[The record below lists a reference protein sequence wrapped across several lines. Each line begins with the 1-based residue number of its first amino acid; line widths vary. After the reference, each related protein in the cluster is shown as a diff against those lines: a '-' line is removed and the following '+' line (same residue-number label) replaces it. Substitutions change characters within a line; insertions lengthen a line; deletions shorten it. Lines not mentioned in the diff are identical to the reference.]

1 MRTNVVPFGP
11 RPRTTSV
18 SLAGAVLRPE
28 DRAVYTV
35 KEVARLLSV
44 SLGGTYALVR
54 EGRIP
59 AIKLG
64 GRWVIPK
71 KRFHTWLEES
81 TTPDDGPEGW
91 R

>member
-1 MRTNVVPFGP
+1 MTSNVIPFGS
-11 RPRTTSV
+11 RSRTE
-18 SLAGAVLRPE
+18 SLFRFPSVLRPE

-35 KEVARLLSV
+35 REVSQLLAV

-71 KRFHTWLEES
+71 RRFHAWLEQCTEDG
-81 TTPDDGPEGW
+81 DDSEGW

>member
-1 MRTNVVPFGP
+1 MTSNVIPFG
-11 RPRTTSV
+11 RRSRTDGLFRFPS
-18 SLAGAVLRPE
+18 VLRPE

-35 KEVARLLSV
+35 REVSQLLAV

-71 KRFHTWLEES
+71 RRFHAWLEQCTEG
-81 TTPDDGPEGW
+81 DDSEGW